1 MKYIG
6 KAAIGRAQNLA
17 MNQVNGL
24 KNQFSNPTNQRNVDL
39 EWNNYNYPPLIRLF
53 HYSTD
58 RLQNPIQR
66 VVRVLHYSFLA
77 YLVLC
82 VINFLNNIVIAACG
96 VSPGIYIL
104 YSILNVLLLVP
115 FSLFVFYSGF
125 YGLWKKPRTCHM
137 LAYRI
142 SQGIQCA
149 LYIF

>member
-24 KNQFSNPTNQRNVDL
+24 KNKFSNSENQRNNDL
-39 EWNNYNYPPLIRLF
+39 EWNNFNYPPLIRLF

-66 VVRVLHYSFLA
+66 VVRVLHYSFLV

-82 VINFLNNIVIAACG
+82 VINFLNNIVLAACG
-96 VSPGIYIL
+96 VNSGIYIL
-104 YSILNVLLLVP
+104 YSILNVFVLVP

-125 YGLWKKPRTCHM
+125 YGM
-137 LAYRI
+137 
-142 SQGIQCA
+142 
-149 LYIF
+149 